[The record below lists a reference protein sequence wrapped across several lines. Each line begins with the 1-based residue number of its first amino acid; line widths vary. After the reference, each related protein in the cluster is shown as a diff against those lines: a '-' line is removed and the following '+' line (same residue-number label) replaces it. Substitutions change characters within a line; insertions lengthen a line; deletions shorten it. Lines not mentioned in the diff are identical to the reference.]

1 MNPIELTQQLTA
13 MNTINPPGDE
23 EECAH
28 YLGGLLGD
36 AGFDVAYYAFAERRT
51 SVVARLGGRTCGA
64 KPICFAGHIDT
75 VPLGAQPWSVDPFDG
90 RIIDGKLYGRGVSD
104 MKAGVASYV
113 CAAID
118 LADRLKDSAGV
129 ILIMTAG
136 EETGCEGSFHLAK
149 TEGSLGSTGGLVVAE
164 PSYNIPRVGHRGALW
179 LAMSSAGKTAHGS
192 MPEEGVNAVY
202 KAARAVSKLEDFD
215 FNIAPHP
222 HLGGNSLN
230 VGTMQGG
237 LNVNSVP
244 DRAEFAV
251 DIRTIPGVNHH
262 ALKEGLTGYLG
273 DDVEDVSSFVDLH
286 GVWTDPDHPWVQRI
300 FDLVEPHL
308 GERPV
313 VGALPFFTDAA
324 ALTPAYGNVPTIIL
338 GPGETHMA
346 HKTDEYCFVARIE
359 QAFAIYK
366 DIIEDWIGC

>member
-1 MNPIELTQQLTA
+1 MNPIELTQELIA
-13 MNTINPPGDE
+13 INTINPPGDE
-23 EECAH
+23 EACARF
-28 YLGGLLGD
+28 LGTLLAD
-36 AGFDVAYYAFAERRT
+36 SGFDVSYYAFAERRT
-51 SVVARLGGRTCGA
+51 SVVARLGGRDDRT

-75 VPLGAQPWSVDPFDG
+75 VPLGTQPWSVDPFDG
-90 RIIDGKLYGRGVSD
+90 EIIDGKLYGRGVSD
-104 MKAGVASYV
+104 MKAGVACYV
-113 CAAID
+113 CAAVE
-118 LADRLKDSAGV
+118 LAGKLKDSAGV

-164 PSYNIPRVGHRGALW
+164 PSYNVPRVGHKGALW

-192 MPEEGVNAVY
+192 MPEEGINAVY
-202 KAARAVSKLEDFD
+202 KAARAVGKLEDFD

-230 VGTMQGG
+230 VGTIGGG

-251 DIRTIPGVNHH
+251 DIRTIPGVDHH
-262 ALKEGLTGYLG
+262 NLQEGLTGYLG
-273 DDVEDVSSFVDLH
+273 EDVENVSPFVDLH
-286 GVWTDPDHPWVQRI
+286 GVWTDPKHPWIQRI

-308 GERPV
+308 GERPD
-313 VGALPFFTDAA
+313 VGALPFFTDAS
-324 ALTPAYGNVPTIIL
+324 ALTPAYGGVPTVIL

-346 HKTDEYCFVARIE
+346 HQTDEYCFVERIE
-359 QAFAIYK
+359 QAVAIYK
-366 DIIEDWIGC
+366 DIIEDWIDE